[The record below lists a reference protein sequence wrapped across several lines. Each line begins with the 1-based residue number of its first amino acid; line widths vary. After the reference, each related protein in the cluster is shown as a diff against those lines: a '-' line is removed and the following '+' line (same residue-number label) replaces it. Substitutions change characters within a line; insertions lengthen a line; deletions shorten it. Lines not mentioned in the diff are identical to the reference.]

1 MLQDQSSQLPKTQS
15 SWEEFEPLL
24 PEKVEA
30 RKQLLTMPLKKPQK
44 LVEQTL
50 YFWQFHSANRAW
62 EESTLTTYGSNS

>member
-1 MLQDQSSQLPKTQS
+1 MSQVQSSQLPKTQS

-24 PEKVEA
+24 SEKVED
-30 RKQLLTMPLKKPQK
+30 RKWFLTMPLEKPQK

-62 EESTLTTYGSNS
+62 EESALTTYGTNS